1 MKKIFI
7 ICTFFCF
14 FQVASQEKF
23 EIKKIGFSMNS
34 PHGWYVI
41 KDEETLKNLEQYD
54 LSDEQLDLLLKTN
67 TKQLVTYSKYDPKK
81 VVGIIPTIKVRTME
95 TRSNSIESFVKEI
108 QSSTEDALKIFED
121 FRFTQQPIAINVS
134 GKNAIKFDVQFTM
147 KNNGKE
153 YEIVSHSYYILLKG
167 YFISLNFIEQVG
179 KEENSKLFD
188 EIFQSIQI
196 SK

>member
-14 FQVASQEKF
+14 FQVISQEKF

-34 PHGWYVI
+34 PQGWHVI
-41 KDEETLKNLEQYD
+41 KDEEALKNLEQYD
-54 LSDEQLDLLLKTN
+54 LTDEQLDLLLKTN
-67 TKQLVTYSKYDPKK
+67 TKQLITYSKYDPKR

-95 TRSNSIESFVKEI
+95 TKSNSIESFIKEV

-121 FRFTQQPIAINVS
+121 FRFTQQPIPINFS
-134 GKNAIKFDVQFTM
+134 GKKAVKFDVQFTM

-153 YEIVSHSYYILLKG
+153 YKIVSHSYYILLKG
-167 YFISLNFIEQVG
+167 YFISLNFIEEVG

>member
-14 FQVASQEKF
+14 FQVISQEKF

-34 PHGWYVI
+34 PHGWHVI
-41 KDEETLKNLEQYD
+41 KDEEALKNLEQYD
-54 LSDEQLDLLLKTN
+54 LTDEQLDLLLKTN
-67 TKQLVTYSKYDPKK
+67 TKQLITYSKYDPKR
-81 VVGIIPTIKVRTME
+81 VVGIIPTIKVRTMQ
-95 TRSNSIESFVKEI
+95 TKSNSIESFIKEV
-108 QSSTEDALKIFED
+108 QSSTEVALKIFED
-121 FRFTQQPIAINVS
+121 FRFTQQPIPINVS
-134 GKNAIKFDVQFTM
+134 GKKAVKFDVQFTM
-147 KNNGKE
+147 KNNEKE

>member
-14 FQVASQEKF
+14 FQVISQEKF
-23 EIKKIGFSMNS
+23 QIKRMGFSMNS
-34 PHGWYVI
+34 PHGWFVM
-41 KDEETLKNLEQYD
+41 KDEQTLKNLEQYD

-121 FRFTQQPIAINVS
+121 FRFTQQPIVINIS
-134 GKNAIKFDVQFTM
+134 GKNAVKFDVQFTM
-147 KNNGKE
+147 KNNGNE

-188 EIFQSIQI
+188 EIFHSIQI

>member
-1 MKKIFI
+1 MKKILI

-14 FQVASQEKF
+14 FQVISQEKF
-23 EIKKIGFSMNS
+23 QIKRMGFSMNS
-34 PHGWYVI
+34 PHGWFVM
-41 KDEETLKNLEQYD
+41 KDEQTLKNLEQYD

-134 GKNAIKFDVQFTM
+134 EKNAIKFDVQFTM